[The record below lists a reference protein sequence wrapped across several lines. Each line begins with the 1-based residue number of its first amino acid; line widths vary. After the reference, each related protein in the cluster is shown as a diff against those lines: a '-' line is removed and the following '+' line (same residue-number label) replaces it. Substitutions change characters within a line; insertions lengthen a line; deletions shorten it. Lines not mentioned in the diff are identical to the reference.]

1 MDIRSFTNLPSV
13 ITHAQVKASL
23 TRSNWLIVRVMLVKT
38 LKIDGLIGVVLQK
51 SKEILLHR
59 KRKLTQLF

>member
-1 MDIRSFTNLPSV
+1 MAIRSFTNLPSV

-38 LKIDGLIGVVLQK
+38 LKIDGLIGVVLQN
-51 SKEILLHR
+51 SKEILLPI
-59 KRKLTQLF
+59 KIKLTEL